1 MNALRALAAILSA
14 TAIAAGIT
22 YIRDPSLSR
31 GLPSNFVGPLISA
44 ERAIGEAGPAADA
57 TASAHMLRAGTSGTA
72 SVSSLSAPH
81 IRFAAVERGS
91 IQQTATVTGTLQPV
105 ETVEVGSQLSG
116 QVSKLYVDFN
126 DAVRRG
132 QPLAQIDPRTFQA
145 KVDEARASLAMAEA
159 NVHLVSAKLDRAKV
173 DLNNA
178 RENNQIVAA
187 KLRSA
192 EALKEAAARTLQ
204 RKLSLQARNVGP
216 ATDVDTAQTDLTA
229 KTAQES
235 EAKTMVALNANAV
248 AGADAD
254 LRRTE
259 AELEQATAAVPEK
272 KAVLQAAEADLDRTI
287 IRSPIDGVVVGR
299 FVNQGQT
306 LAVGLESRP
315 VFTVAHR
322 LEDMEIHARV
332 DETDIGRIAVGQR
345 AHFTV
350 DAHPD
355 RQFSAVVRQIRK
367 APQVTQ
373 NVVTY
378 TVVLATSNPDG
389 ALLPGMTALVKIIID
404 QQRNVLKVPMA
415 ALRFQ
420 PKGAPRQAAAPG
432 TQTVWVRT
440 SRGELKRIAITV
452 GTAGAEQVALKSG
465 SLSEGD
471 QVAIGQISPPSNQQW
486 FGIRFGS

>member
-1 MNALRALAAILSA
+1 M
-14 TAIAAGIT
+14 
-22 YIRDPSLSR
+22 
-31 GLPSNFVGPLISA
+31 
-44 ERAIGEAGPAADA
+44 
-57 TASAHMLRAGTSGTA
+57 
-72 SVSSLSAPH
+72 
-81 IRFAAVERGS
+81 
-91 IQQTATVTGTLQPV
+91 
-105 ETVEVGSQLSG
+105 
-116 QVSKLYVDFN
+116 
-126 DAVRRG
+126 
-132 QPLAQIDPRTFQA
+132 
-145 KVDEARASLAMAEA
+145 
-159 NVHLVSAKLDRAKV
+159 
-173 DLNNA
+173 
-178 RENNQIVAA
+178 AA

-192 EALKEAAARTLQ
+192 QALKEAAARTLQ

-216 ATDVDTAQTDLTA
+216 ATDVDTAETDLTA

-259 AELEQATAAVPEK
+259 AELEQAKAAVPEK

-287 IRSPIDGVVVGR
+287 IRAPIDGVIVGR
-299 FVNQGQT
+299 FVSQGQT

-322 LEDMEIHARV
+322 LQDMEIHARV
-332 DETDIGRIAVGQR
+332 DETDIGRIAVGQQ

-350 DAHPD
+350 DAYPD

-367 APQVTQ
+367 APQVSQ

-404 QQRNVLKVPMA
+404 QQKNVLKVPMA

-420 PKGAPRQAAAPG
+420 PRGAPRQAEPPG

-440 SRGELKRIAITV
+440 NRGELKRIAITV

-471 QVAIGQISPPSNQQW
+471 QVAIGQITPPSNQQW